1 MITKHIRESEE
12 SKSYGIHDIL
22 DKLNERDRLGQWHPI
37 YGINFCAVWES
48 NDGKVRVVVKKPNY
62 TKSKWEFI
70 VEINGKI
77 VSQDNINV
85 SGETREEQ
93 MMDIA
98 ELVEEMYKNPPSKK
112 ESKRISRNHNLFEDD
127 KRELRKIKNAIY
139 KNPEVKRL
147 TSKILKDDGAWK
159 PFKDLINAIRESHPA
174 ITGVYYGD
182 DPHFLGGYRWENGK
196 MTGKYRVIEIET
208 EFGTMNGHIICF
220 GAGTI
225 EDPLDAYDM
234 VLEIY

>member
-1 MITKHIRESEE
+1 MFMQKEISKEE
-12 SKSYGIHDIL
+12 STIMCYK
-22 DKLNERDRLGQWHPI
+22 KLNYSLSSHGL
-37 YGINFCAVWES
+37 
-48 NDGKVRVVVKKPNY
+48 KPRGFSR
-62 TKSKWEFI
+62 SKF
-70 VEINGKI
+70 
-77 VSQDNINV
+77 D
-85 SGETREEQ
+85 
-93 MMDIA
+93 
-98 ELVEEMYKNPPSKK
+98 KNPPSKK
-112 ESKRISRNHNLFEDD
+112 ESKKVFRNHNLFEDD

-182 DPHFLGGYRWENGK
+182 DPHFLGGYRWKNGK

>member
-48 NDGKVRVVVKKPNY
+48 NNGKVRVVVKKPNY

-112 ESKRISRNHNLFEDD
+112 ESKKVFRNHNLFEDD

-147 TSKILKDDGAWK
+147 TSKI
-159 PFKDLINAIRESHPA
+159 
-174 ITGVYYGD
+174 
-182 DPHFLGGYRWENGK
+182 
-196 MTGKYRVIEIET
+196 
-208 EFGTMNGHIICF
+208 
-220 GAGTI
+220 
-225 EDPLDAYDM
+225 
-234 VLEIY
+234 